1 MSHVCCV
8 LSQAMS
14 PWRLTV
20 RKTGGLDISLKE
32 ASSSRSVR
40 APPGK
45 ENEQRLCRHIQG
57 RGGAGLHNWLGEGW
71 VLASVNS
78 KDGLETGD
86 KSQAETAVHTQ
97 NALFLQKASGWLR
110 KPWNLRDGARP
121 DHLLYLKSLL
131 VKTAEVGH
139 IYRTPTQQHWASTL
153 NRTARRH
160 SLARATY

>member
-1 MSHVCCV
+1 MPVVQPKQNPLKKKKEKKNKEAEAIWPRAVSHVCCV

-57 RGGAGLHNWLGEGW
+57 RGGAGLHNWWGRGGSW
-71 VLASVNS
+71 QV
-78 KDGLETGD
+78 
-86 KSQAETAVHTQ
+86 
-97 NALFLQKASGWLR
+97 
-110 KPWNLRDGARP
+110 
-121 DHLLYLKSLL
+121 
-131 VKTAEVGH
+131 
-139 IYRTPTQQHWASTL
+139 
-153 NRTARRH
+153 
-160 SLARATY
+160 